1 MTGNTAWTAVR
12 DPMTFPRP
20 VRFLLSP
27 TTHLTVCELL
37 VVVKL
42 VGPGIASGGRSWCTV
57 VGMSGTSNSLPCGTT
72 ILLACKFALQWC
84 GEAQSAGA
92 GMELAGSG
100 VVI

>member
-1 MTGNTAWTAVR
+1 M
-12 DPMTFPRP
+12 
-20 VRFLLSP
+20 
-27 TTHLTVCELL
+27 
-37 VVVKL
+37 VVKL

-57 VGMSGTSNSLPCGTT
+57 VGMSGTSNSSPCGTT

-100 VVI
+100 VVIRWGRVDIAGKITKLEITFLGTQV